1 MAKATLKT
9 RKSGKSVSQFIAGI
23 KDPDTR
29 SDCRKLM
36 KIMSRATRARPKMW
50 GPAVVGYGT
59 YRCRYASGRELDW
72 FKAGFSPRKQNLTI
86 YVMSGFKPHKE
97 LLRTLGKFKHSKGCL
112 YLKRLADVDRDVL
125 GALVATCFE
134 RLDGRTVAP

>member
-86 YVMSGFKPHKE
+86 YVMSGVKPHKE

-112 YLKRLADVDRDVL
+112 YLKRLDDVDPKKL
-125 GALVATCFE
+125 E
-134 RLDGRTVAP
+134 RLIRASLKSLMGT